1 MTEEIR
7 EEMIATLILW
17 TGWARSAFE
26 KLTERELIKMYDRHL
41 NKG

>member
-1 MTEEIR
+1 MSKEIR

-17 TGWARSAFE
+17 TGWAESAFE
-26 KLTERELIKMYDRHL
+26 SLTDRELIKMYDRHL